1 MQDTY
6 PYFLSAGSTLSL
18 AQFLSAIMC
27 QNHLPEH
34 RKWRLISHWS
44 KEPSAMWH
52 TLFQLI
58 CDSMADPVGIR
69 ENECVSKGL
78 LASSIHTHNTHT
90 ALKKNVSEI
99 IKYPHKSGPRGW
111 CVCIHTHTHTHKRHI
126 YTNVCWTKLAHKV
139 LQNVFNV
146 KHLKISK
153 VFPMYLLSFSQYLFV
168 AYYQKPV
175 SYSSKNESHLLN
187 NVSNTADFCLTIH
200 STTLRFPSKHTSTVL
215 ERQMLLEWKTCIQWY
230 FKSMRLFKQII
241 TKQVETE
248 KLESFTES
256 ILSLKGS
263 NLKCF
268 CVYSS

>member
-1 MQDTY
+1 
-6 PYFLSAGSTLSL
+6 
-18 AQFLSAIMC
+18 
-27 QNHLPEH
+27 
-34 RKWRLISHWS
+34 
-44 KEPSAMWH
+44 MWH

-111 CVCIHTHTHTHKRHI
+111 CVCVYTHTHTHTKGTYI
-126 YTNVCWTKLAHKV
+126 QMSVEPNQLMKYYKI
-139 LQNVFNV
+139 VFNV

-187 NVSNTADFCLTIH
+187 NISNTADFCLTIH

-215 ERQMLLEWKTCIQWY
+215 ERQMLLE
-230 FKSMRLFKQII
+230 
-241 TKQVETE
+241 
-248 KLESFTES
+248 
-256 ILSLKGS
+256 
-263 NLKCF
+263 
-268 CVYSS
+268 